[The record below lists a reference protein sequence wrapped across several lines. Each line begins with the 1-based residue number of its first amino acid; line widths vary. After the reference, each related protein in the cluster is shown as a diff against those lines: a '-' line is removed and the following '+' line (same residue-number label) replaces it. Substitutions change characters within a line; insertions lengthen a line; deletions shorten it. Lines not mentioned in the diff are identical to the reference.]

1 MKRLNPGPYDTEKN
15 KMPRY
20 LRNYEAFFADRVD
33 QEVTLLE
40 LGFHRG
46 GSLLMWRDYFEKGRI
61 VGLDLVKAELEDET
75 GRIKCYQG
83 AQDDPVLL
91 KRIAS
96 ENAADGFDIVIDDCS
111 HIGEVTRRSF
121 RCLFDNHL
129 KGGGVYVIED
139 WGTGYWDSW
148 PDGRTYQ
155 FPSTKAVS
163 RWSKILGRL
172 ARRKGVR
179 IPSHDYGMVGF
190 VKELVDECG
199 WEDIAR
205 ENAAAA
211 KRPSQIERMQISTG
225 QVFVVKKG
233 R

>member
-1 MKRLNPGPYDTEKN
+1 MKRLDPGPYDTDKN

-33 QEVTLLE
+33 QEITLLE
-40 LGFHRG
+40 LGIHRG
-46 GSLLMWRDYFEKGRI
+46 GSLLMWRDYFEKGKI
-61 VGLDLVKAELEDET
+61 AGLDLVKAELEDET

-96 ENAADGFDIVIDDCS
+96 ENAPDGFDIIIDDCS

-121 RCLFDNHL
+121 RYLFDNHL
-129 KGGGVYVIED
+129 KDGGVYVIED

-148 PDGRTYQ
+148 PNGRAYQ

-163 RWSKILGRL
+163 RWSKIFGWLVRH
-172 ARRKGVR
+172 KSVR

-199 WEDIAR
+199 WGDIAR

-211 KRPSQIERMQISTG
+211 KRPLRIERMQISGG
-225 QVFVVKKG
+225 QVFVVKRG